1 MSAVGAAS
9 RAMAPFECR
18 VDGARVVVDATPM
31 MLFADV
37 LELCARRA
45 GGEIVISKRDGGTD
59 DDDRATHDALVNGR
73 LATRETVES
82 PLRFLNLGRGG
93 KVELVRRERDGRA
106 REDGDA
112 RTRTRAPA
120 TGTGTGT
127 RATTTTT
134 TTTTDG
140 GRENES
146 ETIVSLSSLDREYRV
161 IRRSTEIEEGPAL
174 PREEPPDEFFELT
187 TTDAMGLVK
196 KCAREPILMTRKMRE
211 AAARERVRP
220 TRAVIRFTAPPPSDL
235 VVEASFGAEER
246 VRDLYGFAEACARS
260 RDEAASIEL
269 FVTPPKR
276 VLRRN
281 DETTLLDAG
290 FAPAARVRVGVKSAA
305 TSFAC
310 AEAAESIFR
319 DDLIAL
325 AAERKP
331 TVRVIE
337 KRAAES
343 VAEPPSPADERTTE
357 DKKKALLDKMK
368 RGGKPSWLKR

>member
-31 MLFADV
+31 MRFADV

-59 DDDRATHDALVNGR
+59 DDDRATHDALVNGK

-106 REDGDA
+106 RDDGDA

-120 TGTGTGT
+120 TGTT
-127 RATTTTT
+127 RG
-134 TTTTDG
+134 G
-140 GRENES
+140 GREKES

-174 PREEPPDEFFELT
+174 PREEPPDAFFELT

-211 AAARERVRP
+211 AVARERVRP

-343 VAEPPSPADERTTE
+343 AAEPPSPADERTTE

>member
-1 MSAVGAAS
+1 MNECLSAVGAAR

-45 GGEIVISKRDGGTD
+45 GGEIVISKRDGGND

-73 LATRETVES
+73 LVTRETVES

-120 TGTGTGT
+120 T
-127 RATTTTT
+127 AT

-290 FAPAARVRVGVKSAA
+290 FAPAARVRVGVRSAA

-343 VAEPPSPADERTTE
+343 VAKPPSPADERTTE

>member
-1 MSAVGAAS
+1 M
-9 RAMAPFECR
+9 
-18 VDGARVVVDATPM
+18 
-31 MLFADV
+31 
-37 LELCARRA
+37 
-45 GGEIVISKRDGGTD
+45 
-59 DDDRATHDALVNGR
+59 
-73 LATRETVES
+73 
-82 PLRFLNLGRGG
+82 
-93 KVELVRRERDGRA
+93 
-106 REDGDA
+106 
-112 RTRTRAPA
+112 
-120 TGTGTGT
+120 
-127 RATTTTT
+127 
-134 TTTTDG
+134 
-140 GRENES
+140 
-146 ETIVSLSSLDREYRV
+146 SSLDREYRV

-220 TRAVIRFTAPPPSDL
+220 TRAVIRFAAPPPSDL
-235 VVEASFGAEER
+235 VVEASFGAGER
-246 VRDLYGFAEACARS
+246 VRDLYGFAEACAQS

-281 DETTLLDAG
+281 DETTLVDAG
-290 FAPAARVRVGVKSAA
+290 FAPAARVRVGVRS
-305 TSFAC
+305 

-343 VAEPPSPADERTTE
+343 VAKPPSPADERTTE

>member
-1 MSAVGAAS
+1 MNECLSAVGAAR

-18 VDGARVVVDATPM
+18 VDDARVVVDATPM

-45 GGEIVISKRDGGTD
+45 GVEIVISKRDGGTD

-73 LATRETVES
+73 LVTRETVES
-82 PLRFLNLGRGG
+82 PLRFLNLAKGA

-112 RTRTRAPA
+112 PRRTNAPA
-120 TGTGTGT
+120 TRARTP
-127 RATTTTT
+127 ATTTR
-134 TTTTDG
+134 G

-146 ETIVSLSSLDREYRV
+146 ETLVSLSSLDREYRV

-196 KCAREPILMTRKMRE
+196 KCTREPILMTRKMRE

-290 FAPAARVRVGVKSAA
+290 FAPAARVRVGVRSAS

-343 VAEPPSPADERTTE
+343 VAKPPSPADERTTE